1 MSLRSKS
8 SPIHSLPPEVL
19 SRIFQSYC
27 DIYHPLN
34 ADCICFKTS
43 IYSLE
48 DARIIIQKVCRLWRA
63 TALADPR
70 LWATVTLYVPSCM
83 KASSDSRRGTQ
94 EKQSYLRIAK
104 ERLARSGDLPLTLAF
119 QFFEWHIA
127 TVEDSIRLFQMFLD
141 VLPRV
146 EHLVMDVE
154 FRDEWD
160 DGVLA
165 GKPSPLASTY
175 GIPTA
180 LRTLRTGR
188 SLWEQEF
195 LFRVRSIRGLELC
208 IPHEALG
215 SLDAQ
220 RIPTAT
226 ITALSIQHVLFPS
239 VLKLLQHVPQLEEL
253 ALKDIV
259 EPLEISASSIPSSK
273 IFLSYLHRLTI
284 RGACTEGVE
293 HGDALPSPTTTRAP
307 WNPVEMLLN
316 QLSLPALQ
324 HLNITALVKSLVS
337 PPDESG
343 NELTAW
349 PGLRSVAFF
358 RRSRCALLSL
368 VVKASSIDEEGMIA
382 VLENQRDTLI
392 VLELDVRPSLPSP
405 VVEFLSG
412 IAQRQQI

>member
-1 MSLRSKS
+1 MPLPVKS

-34 ADCICFKTS
+34 ADCSCFETS

-48 DARIIIQKVCRLWRA
+48 SARIIIQKVCRLWRA

-70 LWATVTLYVPSCM
+70 MWATMTLYVPSCM
-83 KASSDSRRGTQ
+83 KASSDIRRGTK
-94 EKQSYLRIAK
+94 EKQSYFHIAK
-104 ERLARSGDLPLTLAF
+104 ERLERSGDLPLTLAF

-127 TVEDSIRLFQMFLD
+127 SVEDSIRLFQMFLD

-160 DGVLA
+160 DGPLA
-165 GKPSPLASTY
+165 GKPSPLACTY
-175 GIPTA
+175 GAPTG
-180 LRTLRTGR
+180 LRTLRIGR

-195 LFRVRSIRGLELC
+195 LFRVHSIRDLELC

-215 SLDAQ
+215 SLDVQ

-226 ITALSIQHVLFPS
+226 LTTLSVQHILFPS
-239 VLKLLQHVPQLEEL
+239 VLKLLQQIPQLEEL
-253 ALKDIV
+253 ALIDIV
-259 EPLEISASSIPSSK
+259 EPLEITATSIPPSK
-273 IFLSYLHRLTI
+273 IFLSYLRRLTI
-284 RGACTEGVE
+284 RGACTEGAG
-293 HGDALPSPTTTRAP
+293 HGDVLPSPSTTRAP
-307 WNPVEMLLN
+307 WIPVEMLLD

-349 PGLRSVAFF
+349 PGRRSVAFF
-358 RRSRCALLSL
+358 RRSKCALLSL
-368 VVKASSIDEEGMIA
+368 VLKAGSINEDGMIG
-382 VLENQRDTLI
+382 VLENQRDTLT
-392 VLELDVRPSLPSP
+392 VLELDVHASIPPP
-405 VVEFLSG
+405 VVEFLSE
-412 IAQRQQI
+412 IAQRQRL